1 MKLFF
6 ATLFVC
12 LFSLAAFAQDAPKSA
27 ASAEPVAP
35 AVKEKAAPATAI
47 IPATT
52 VKEIADLQKDAQIA
66 NLQVSNLQLQSFV
79 QNRQLREPRP
89 LRPLPQLA
97 VFNGTEFAAGVTQL
111 PDLQIKSLWDWPIP
125 AGSTVGIYGSYLT
138 NNSVSQVWLRVV
150 GWQVTVEVDV
160 YKLNIPGLEMAVFH
174 LPAEV
179 HGEVWIT
186 TVGRRSSNSVRLT
199 VE

>member
-1 MKLFF
+1 MKSLFF
-6 ATLFVC
+6 AFLLLIGFTHGL
-12 LFSLAAFAQDAPKSA
+12 AQDRWLAPVRTF
-27 ASAEPVAP
+27 E
-35 AVKEKAAPATAI
+35 
-47 IPATT
+47 
-52 VKEIADLQKDAQIA
+52 
-66 NLQVSNLQLQSFV
+66 
-79 QNRQLREPRP
+79 
-89 LRPLPQLA
+89 PLPQLA
-97 VFNGTEFAAGVTQL
+97 VFNGTEYATGIAQT
-111 PDLQIKSLWDWPIP
+111 PDLQVLVLSDLGWPPIP